1 MSMRS
6 LPRKVTEV
14 ITLLRNILYL
24 IKTKLVGEMADSRN
38 GTVHTQD
45 KLGASGGVP
54 RAAW

>member
-1 MSMRS
+1 MRS